1 MTADIAGAGPQP
13 PGLAYAAD
21 EALLRVD
28 ALRRVFSVGGTGI
41 LSGRTRSLL
50 AVDGVSFDV
59 GARRD
64 IRPRRRVGL
73 RQVDGRTLHP
83 APARAG
89 RGQRHVRRHRRAGA
103 RRERV
108 APTAPAHADRV
119 SGHVRRAG
127 AAHVGAGNRRRT
139 SRHSRTSARRPSAAP
154 GLTTS
159 SVWWAFNRRWRRASP
174 HEFSGGQRQR
184 IGLARALI
192 LNPDLVVLDEP
203 ISALDVSIQAQ
214 ILNLLRDLQEKFTLT
229 FLVHRPRSHDRRVFS
244 AIAWRFSISAG
255 SSSSA
260 TVQRPVSH
268 IPLHP
273 YTACLLSAVPD
284 VEQGRAAA
292 RERILLRGEVSPL
305 SDRASGCP
313 FRPRCPVG
321 RDRDDCAQETPQ
333 LQARGERHWV
343 ACHYPGEMGGE
354 LGGATWRAP
363 AAV

>member
-21 EALLRVD
+21 EVLLRVE
-28 ALRRVFSVGGTGI
+28 ALRRVFAVGGRGI
-41 LSGRTRSLL
+41 LSGRPRSLL

-59 GARRD
+59 ARGETFGLVGESGCGKSTLARCILRLIEPD
-64 IRPRRRVGL
+64 AGSVAFDGIDVLALDASALRRLRRRMQIVFQDTSGALEPRMSVREIVAEPLVIHHVG
-73 RQVDGRTLHP
+73 T
-83 APARAG
+83 ASE
-89 RGQRHVRRHRRAGA
+89 RRARVDDILGLVGIQPALAA
-103 RRERV
+103 RK
-108 APTAPAHADRV
+108 
-119 SGHVRRAG
+119 
-127 AAHVGAGNRRRT
+127 
-139 SRHSRTSARRPSAAP
+139 
-154 GLTTS
+154 
-159 SVWWAFNRRWRRASP
+159 P

-192 LNPDLVVLDEP
+192 LNPDFVVLDEP

-229 FLVHRPRSHDRRVFS
+229 FLFIVHDLTVAEYFCDRLAVLYLGRVVELGDRTALF
-244 AIAWRFSISAG
+244 R
-255 SSSSA
+255 
-260 TVQRPVSH
+260 T
-268 IPLHP
+268 PLHP

-284 VEQGRAAA
+284 IEQGRAAV